1 MLGIRNKKLG
11 VSSFLSFYSFLSSVF
26 NHFTEI
32 QKNYPFFFLRYNFKC
47 SKVSSMITQ
56 HHNFRAC
63 EIETIDEAG

>member
-32 QKNYPFFFLRYNFKC
+32 QKNYPFFF
-47 SKVSSMITQ
+47 KVQFQVLKGELYDNATS
-56 HHNFRAC
+56 
-63 EIETIDEAG
+63 